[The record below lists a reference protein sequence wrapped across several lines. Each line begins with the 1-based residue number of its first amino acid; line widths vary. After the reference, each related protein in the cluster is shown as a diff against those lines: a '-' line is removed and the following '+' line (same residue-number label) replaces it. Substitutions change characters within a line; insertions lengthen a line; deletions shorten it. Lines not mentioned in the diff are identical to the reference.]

1 MGPDPV
7 QAGVATAEPATT
19 ARLNGTS
26 VTAAASGLSCR
37 VPCKYKAARV
47 MAELVAAVFRNAPM
61 VPWRSSGNRR
71 TAGAARRGGPAVGDE
86 ERGGQR
92 RCQPGDRQGWRGCL
106 GRALT
111 PHSAKS
117 GESRTPGLCPV

>member
-1 MGPDPV
+1 M
-7 QAGVATAEPATT
+7 ATAEPATT

-61 VPWRSSGNRR
+61 VPWRSSGNRH
-71 TAGAARRGGPAVGDE
+71 TAGGQHGAAARRSAMRNAAVSGAVSPAIAKAGAGAWAGP
-86 ERGGQR
+86 
-92 RCQPGDRQGWRGCL
+92 
-106 GRALT
+106 
-111 PHSAKS
+111 
-117 GESRTPGLCPV
+117 